1 MNGRQ
6 ACDAVVLVIGAGP
19 AGLFA
24 AGALADKGVN
34 VVLLNRDFKP
44 GGLVEYGIYHSKH
57 RVKSVLRKQF
67 HKILAMPEVA
77 YHGNVTVGDHGD
89 LTFAQLQEM
98 GFSAIVVAVGAQ
110 ATKWLGLPGE
120 PLTGVHHAKE
130 LIYAYNDLPPFSE
143 QTFEIGKRVALIG
156 VGNVMADVARWLVR
170 DLKVDEVVG
179 VARRGPAEVKFT
191 RQEFA
196 HVAANLDLQAFDQEI
211 ERVRGRMED
220 VNQDVDAAKDFILSA
235 LKQAEPSISDT
246 RVRFRFL
253 TSPIRI
259 VGDDAD
265 HVMGLEVEDTA
276 LTLTDAG
283 VTRATRLGS
292 THVLDVD
299 TVIFCIGDRVSDD
312 FGLPVQWNSFVKHPE
327 PCYAVNGVSFEAYD
341 PECGEALQG
350 VFVVGW
356 AREASTGQ
364 VALARKD
371 ALGCVSAVSA
381 YFDATESLPDGA
393 AARERLLVAL
403 AESGKSV
410 ITKQDAFRLNEIET
424 EEAARRGV
432 EAFRFDTN
440 VAMLE
445 VLGLQG

>member
-1 MNGRQ
+1 MGGRQ
-6 ACDAVVLVIGAGP
+6 SCDALVLVIGAGP

-24 AGALADKGVN
+24 AGALAEKGVN
-34 VVLLNRDFKP
+34 VILLNRDFKP
-44 GGLVEYGIYHSKH
+44 GGLAEYGIYHSKH
-57 RVKSVLRKQF
+57 RVKSALRKQF
-67 HKILAMPEVA
+67 HKILAMPEVT
-77 YHGNVTVGDHGD
+77 YHGNVTVGDQGD

-120 PLTGVHHAKE
+120 HLTGVHHAKE

-143 QTFEIGKRVALIG
+143 RTFEIGKRVALIG
-156 VGNVMADVARWLVR
+156 VGNVMADVARRLVR
-170 DLKVDEVVG
+170 DLKVDEVIG

-220 VNQDVDAAKDFILSA
+220 VSQDVGSAKEFILSA
-235 LKQAEPSISDT
+235 LKRAEPAISDT
-246 RVRFRFL
+246 RVSFRFL
-253 TSPIRI
+253 SSPRRI
-259 VGDDAD
+259 VGDDAA
-265 HVMGLEVEDTA
+265 HVIGLEVEDTA

-292 THVLDVD
+292 THMLDVD

-341 PECGEALQG
+341 PECGEAVQG

-371 ALGCVSAVSA
+371 AFGCVSAVSA
-381 YFDATESLPDGA
+381 YFDATAPLPDA
-393 AARERLLVAL
+393 TAARDRLLAAL
-403 AESGKSV
+403 AASGKAV
-410 ITKQDAFRLNEIET
+410 ITKQDVFRLDEIET

-440 VAMLE
+440 AAMLE
-445 VLGLQG
+445 ALGLEA

>member
-6 ACDAVVLVIGAGP
+6 SCDALVLVIGAGP

-24 AGALADKGVN
+24 TGALAEKGIN
-34 VVLLNRDFKP
+34 VILLNRDFKP
-44 GGLVEYGIYHSKH
+44 GGLAEYVIYHAKH
-57 RVKSVLRKQF
+57 RVKSVLRLQF
-67 HKILAMPEVA
+67 QKILAIPVVA
-77 YHGNVTVGDHGD
+77 YLGNVTVGDQGD

-98 GFSAIVVAVGAQ
+98 GFSAIVVTVGAQ

-120 PLTGVHHAKE
+120 QLTGVHHAKE
-130 LIYAYNDLPPFSE
+130 LIYAYNDLPPLSE

-156 VGNVMADVARWLVR
+156 VGNVMADIARWLVR
-170 DLKVDEVVG
+170 DRKVDEVVA

-191 RQEFA
+191 RQEFE
-196 HVAANLDLQAFDQEI
+196 HVAANLDLPTFDQEI

-235 LKQAEPSISDT
+235 LGRAERPVSDT
-246 RVRFRFL
+246 RVSLRFL
-253 TSPIRI
+253 SSPSRI
-259 VGDDAD
+259 LGDDAG
-265 HVMGLEVEDTA
+265 HVVGLEAEDTA
-276 LTLTDAG
+276 LTLTNAG
-283 VTRATRLGS
+283 VTRATRLGT

-312 FGLPVQWNSFVKHPE
+312 FGLPIQWNSFVKHPE

-350 VFVVGW
+350 VFVAGW

-364 VALARKD
+364 VASARKD
-371 ALGCVSAVSA
+371 ALSCVSAVSA
-381 YFDATESLPDGA
+381 YLDATECPSGAA
-393 AARERLLVAL
+393 AARERLLAAF
-403 AESGKSV
+403 AESGKPV
-410 ITKQDAFRLNEIET
+410 ITNQDAFRLNEIET

-440 VAMLE
+440 AAMLE
-445 VLGLQG
+445 ALGL